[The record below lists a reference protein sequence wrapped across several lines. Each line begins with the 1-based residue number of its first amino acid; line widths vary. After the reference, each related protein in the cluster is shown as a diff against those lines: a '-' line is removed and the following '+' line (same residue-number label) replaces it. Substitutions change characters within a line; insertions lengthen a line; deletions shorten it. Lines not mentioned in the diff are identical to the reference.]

1 MSRGA
6 MPQPGAWP
14 GAGCAE
20 KSAREAGAAPR
31 EGGKA
36 AAGGQPRAA
45 VRCPAEHEEDMY
57 RDADEIEKEKELLTH
72 ERELSEARLSVA
84 PEMDIMDYCKKEW
97 RGNTQKATCMKKGY
111 EEVSQKFTSIRRVR
125 GDNYCALRATL
136 FQAMSQPAALPSWL
150 QDPELTLV
158 RCCCRSSEHN
168 ISKETRA
175 LNDTLDQMDFTDIY
189 ITLHPNSAEYTFFSS
204 AHGTFSRIDHILGH
218 RSGLNRYQK
227 IGIVPCIF
235 SDHNALKLELNHNKK
250 FGRTSN
256 TWRLRTI
263 LLKDERV
270 NQEIKEELKR
280 FMETNENEDTTIQNL
295 WDAAKAALRGKYI
308 TIQASIQKL
317 ERTQIQK
324 LTLHIKEL
332 GKKQQIDATPSRRRE
347 LIKIQAELNEIET
360 RRTVEQINRTRSWF
374 FERINKIH
382 KPLASLIKKKR
393 EKTQINK
400 IMNEKGEITTN
411 TKEIQTIL
419 KTYYEQPYANKLGN
433 LEEMDAFLES
443 HKLPKLEQEEIEN
456 LNRPKSREEIEA
468 VIRNLP
474 RHKNPGPDGFP
485 GEFYQMFKEETIP
498 ILLKL
503 FGNIERDGVLP
514 NSFYEAS
521 ITLIP
526 KPDKD
531 PTIKENY
538 RPISLMN
545 MDAKILNKILAN
557 RIQQHI
563 KKSIHHD
570 QVGFIPGT
578 QGWFNTRKTI
588 NVIHHISKR
597 KTKNHMIL
605 SLDAE
610 KAFDKIQH
618 PFLIKTLQ
626 SVGIEGTF
634 LNILKAIYEKPTAN
648 IILSGEA
655 LGAFPLRSGTRQG
668 CPLSPLLFNIVLEVF
683 ASAIR
688 QQKDIQIGKE
698 EVKLSLFTD
707 DMILYI
713 ENPKA
718 STPRLLE
725 LIQQFGSVAGY
736 KINAQKSVAFLYT
749 HNETEERE
757 IKESIPFTIAPKSI
771 RYLGINLTKEVK
783 DLYPKNYRTLLKD
796 IEEDTELEKSSMLMD
811 WQN

>member
-1 MSRGA
+1 MMTLNSYLSIVTLNVNGLNDPIKRRRVSDWIKKQDPSICCLQETHFRQKDTYSLKIKGWRTIYHSNG
-6 MPQPGAWP
+6 PQKK
-14 GAGCAE
+14 AGVAILISDKLKFTPKTVVRDE
-20 KSAREAGAAPR
+20 EGHYIILKGSIQQEDLTILNIYAPNVGAA
-31 EGGKA
+31 KYIN
-36 AAGGQPRAA
+36 Q
-45 VRCPAEHEEDMY
+45 
-57 RDADEIEKEKELLTH
+57 LLTKVKKYLDNNTLILGDFNLA
-72 ERELSEARLSVA
+72 LSIL
-84 PEMDIMDYCKKEW
+84 D
-97 RGNTQKATCMKKGY
+97 
-111 EEVSQKFTSIRRVR
+111 
-125 GDNYCALRATL
+125 
-136 FQAMSQPAALPSWL
+136 
-150 QDPELTLV
+150 
-158 RCCCRSSEHN
+158 RSSKQN

-189 ITLHPNSAEYTFFSS
+189 RTLHPNSTEYTFFSS

-218 RSGLNRYQK
+218 KSGLNRYQK

-263 LLKDERV
+263 LLKDKRV

-280 FMETNENEDTTIQNL
+280 FMETNENEDTTVQNL
-295 WDAAKAALRGKYI
+295 WDAAKAVLRGKYI
-308 TIQASIQKL
+308 AIQASIQKL

-332 GKKQQIDATPSRRRE
+332 EKKQQIDPTPKRRRE
-347 LIKIQAELNEIET
+347 LIKIRAELNEIET

-374 FERINKIH
+374 FERINKID
-382 KPLASLIKKKR
+382 KPLANLIKKKR

-419 KTYYEQPYANKLGN
+419 KTYYEQLYANKLGN

-456 LNRPKSREEIEA
+456 LNRPITREEIEA
-468 VIRNLP
+468 VIKNLP
-474 RHKNPGPDGFP
+474 RHKSPGPDGFP
-485 GEFYQMFKEETIP
+485 GEFYQTFKEETIP

-503 FGNIERDGVLP
+503 FGKIERDGVLP

-531 PTIKENY
+531 PTKKENY

-557 RIQQHI
+557 RIQQYI
-563 KKSIHHD
+563 KKIIHHD

-634 LNILKAIYEKPTAN
+634 LDILKAIYEKPTAN
-648 IILSGEA
+648 IILNGEA

-668 CPLSPLLFNIVLEVF
+668 CPLSPLLFNIVLEVL

-688 QQKDIQIGKE
+688 QQKDIKGIQIGKE
-698 EVKLSLFTD
+698 EVKLSLFAD

-736 KINAQKSVAFLYT
+736 KINAQKSMAFLYT
-749 HNETEERE
+749 NNETEERE

-771 RYLGINLTKEVK
+771 RYLGINQRGKGSI
-783 DLYPKNYRTLLKD
+783 P
-796 IEEDTELEKSSMLMD
+796 
-811 WQN
+811 